1 MGTQILGVNTEM
13 SFRIIKFSWGF
24 TMSRENV
31 IYQRIERSEL
41 TKRHVGLY
49 SAVISGHIFDGYGI
63 NMIGVTIAGMIAT
76 FHLQPHQAGLLAS
89 SVFYGMLIGT
99 LFVGPVVDRIGRKR
113 GLLLSIIVY
122 SIFSLLCAL
131 ATSYEQLVWFRVL
144 QGVGLGAEVPVT
156 LIYVSEFMPTKYRG
170 RAVTSATFFW
180 TSGSMAAALL
190 GMVLVPLFGWQ
201 SMFIAGFL
209 PALLLLPMW
218 AMLPESIRF
227 LVERGMLDEAENIVD
242 KLSTVR
248 ADQILGKSGQEF
260 AKVAVLEK
268 KVSISQIFKG
278 KYAKLTIGVWLMLF
292 ICGFVFYG
300 LGAWLPSIFLKM
312 GFGFVRSLSY
322 SAVITGAGAVG
333 AVMGGTLVDK
343 IGYRRTLISFFL
355 ISGTSLMLWGM
366 SPNTTVMVL
375 LGVITSCLGFGAGGV
390 IFAYASS
397 LYPTA
402 VRATGTGW
410 AAFWQ
415 RCGGVVAPY
424 VLGVIIQTDMP
435 AYLFFVVLGIPTLL
449 GAVIAFTMTREL
461 TNKSLEQIH
470 QELSV

>member
-1 MGTQILGVNTEM
+1 LE
-13 SFRIIKFSWGF
+13 K
-24 TMSRENV
+24 
-31 IYQRIERSEL
+31 SEL

-49 SAVISGHIFDGYGI
+49 SAVIAGHLFDGYGI

-113 GLLLSIIVY
+113 GLLLSIVIY

-131 ATSYEQLVWFRVL
+131 ATSYNQLVWFRVL

-190 GMVLVPLFGWQ
+190 GMVLIPMFGWQ

-218 AMLPESIRF
+218 SIIPESVRF
-227 LVERGMLDEAENIVD
+227 LVRRGKLDEAERIVD
-242 KLSTVR
+242 KLSTVS
-248 ADQILGKSGQEF
+248 AKQIAEQSVSAG
-260 AKVAVLEK
+260 AKVTEE

-278 KYAKLTIGVWLMLF
+278 KYGKLTIGVWLMLF

-312 GFGFVRSLSY
+312 GFGFVKSLSY
-322 SAVITGAGAVG
+322 SAVITGSGAVG
-333 AVMGGTLVDK
+333 AVMGGTLVDR

-355 ISGTSLMLWGM
+355 ISGASLLLWGM
-366 SPNTTVMVL
+366 SPNATIMVL
-375 LGVITSCLGFGAGGV
+375 LGMITSCLGFGAGGV
-390 IFAYASS
+390 IFAYTSS

-415 RCGGVVAPY
+415 RCGGIVAPY

-435 AYLFFVVLGIPTLL
+435 VYMFFVTLGVPTLL
-449 GAVIAFTMTREL
+449 GALIAFWMTREL
-461 TNKSLEQIH
+461 SNKSLEQIH
-470 QELSV
+470 QELSA

>member
-1 MGTQILGVNTEM
+1 LE
-13 SFRIIKFSWGF
+13 K
-24 TMSRENV
+24 
-31 IYQRIERSEL
+31 SEL

-49 SAVISGHIFDGYGI
+49 SAVIAGHLFDGYGI

-113 GLLLSIIVY
+113 GLLLSIVIY

-131 ATSYEQLVWFRVL
+131 ATSYNQLVWFRVL

-190 GMVLVPLFGWQ
+190 GMVLIPMFGWQ

-218 AMLPESIRF
+218 SIIPESVRF
-227 LVERGMLDEAENIVD
+227 LVRRGKLDEAERIVD
-242 KLSTVR
+242 KLSTVP
-248 ADQILGKSGQEF
+248 AKQIAEQSVPAG
-260 AKVAVLEK
+260 AKVTGE

-278 KYAKLTIGVWLMLF
+278 KYGKLTIGVWLMLF

-312 GFGFVRSLSY
+312 GFGFVKSLSY
-322 SAVITGAGAVG
+322 SAVITGSGAVG
-333 AVMGGTLVDK
+333 AVMGGTLVDR

-355 ISGTSLMLWGM
+355 ISGASLLLWGM
-366 SPNTTVMVL
+366 SPNATIMVL
-375 LGVITSCLGFGAGGV
+375 LGMITSCLGFGAGGV
-390 IFAYASS
+390 IFAYTSS

-415 RCGGVVAPY
+415 RCGGIVAPY

-435 AYLFFVVLGIPTLL
+435 VYMFFVTLGVPTLL
-449 GAVIAFTMTREL
+449 GALIAFWMTREL
-461 TNKSLEQIH
+461 SNKSLEQIH
-470 QELSV
+470 QELSA